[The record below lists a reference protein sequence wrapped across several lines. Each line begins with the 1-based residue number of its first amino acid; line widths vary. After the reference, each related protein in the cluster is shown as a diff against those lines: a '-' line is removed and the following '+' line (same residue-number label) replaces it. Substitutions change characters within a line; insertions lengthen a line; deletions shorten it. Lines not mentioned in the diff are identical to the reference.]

1 MGRDRYDVAV
11 VGAGLTGAA
20 AARELTNRG
29 HSVLLLEQYAAGHDR
44 GSSHGSSRIFRRAY
58 AESDYVA
65 LTGRAAAEW
74 DRLEDESGVTLRT
87 TTGGLDGGCGRQQV
101 IYEMLR
107 SQGVEATLLSP
118 AAVTERWPGIAL
130 DGETCF
136 HPGAGHLNADRTVS
150 TLLDLAVRQGAELRE
165 QTELIRVEP
174 VTDGLLV
181 HHSGG
186 HDWVGSVVVAAGA
199 WLPELL
205 GGLAVAPELPSLQVR
220 QVEVFHHRHL
230 DPEASWPTLVHD
242 ALQEPGQEPGQ
253 EQEQVEI
260 ELYGLAS
267 GSDGGPGPAYKVAQF
282 DSDCMTTASSRDG
295 VIDDRARRAVRTF
308 VERHLPGLDPDPLVE
323 QSCLFTMTSDEHF
336 VLDRAAA
343 GGGSVVIASPCS
355 GHGAKFAPLVGVLVA
370 DLVEGAAPH
379 PRFAFRGPRPGTGHA

>member
-1 MGRDRYDVAV
+1 MGPDSYDVAV

-20 AARELTNRG
+20 AARELTSRG

-58 AESDYVA
+58 VEPDYVA
-65 LTGRAAAEW
+65 LTGRAAGEW
-74 DRLEDESGVTLRT
+74 ARLEDESGVTLRT
-87 TTGGLDGGCGRQQV
+87 RTGGLDAGRGRQRM
-101 IYEMLR
+101 IYDSLR
-107 SQGVEATLLSP
+107 AQGVDATMLSP
-118 AAVTERWPGIAL
+118 SAVTERWPGIAL
-130 DGETCF
+130 DGEACF
-136 HPGAGHLNADRTVS
+136 HPEAGHLNADLTVS

-165 QTELIRVEP
+165 QAELTRVEP
-174 VTDGLLV
+174 MADGLLV

-186 HDWVGSVVVAAGA
+186 RDRVGSVVVAAGA

-205 GGLAVAPELPSLQVR
+205 GGLAVTPVLPSLQVR

-230 DPEASWPTLVHD
+230 DLEASWPTFVHD
-242 ALQEPGQEPGQ
+242 HE
-253 EQEQVEI
+253 V

-267 GSDGGPGPAYKVAQF
+267 GSDAGPGPAYKVGQF
-282 DSDCMTTASSRDG
+282 DGDRTTTASSRDG
-295 VIDDRARRAVRTF
+295 VIDDRTRRAVRSF
-308 VERHLPGLDPDPLVE
+308 VERHLPGLEPDPLVE

-336 VLDRAAA
+336 VLDRAAT

-370 DLVEGAAPH
+370 DLVEGARPH
-379 PRFAFRGPRPGTGHA
+379 PRFAFRGSRPGTGHA